1 MKHARPF
8 DLHPSDRVGYV
19 RRPLVPSD
27 LAPIGK
33 AVHTVGEHG
42 HGSFREWSEW
52 LRTRKR

>member
-42 HGSFREWSEW
+42 HGSFREWSDW
-52 LRTRKR
+52 LRKRKR